1 MIDEIIFKRAKK
13 GDSESFYKLLEP
25 IKDKLYRSAYV
36 YVENEHD
43 ALDCIH
49 EAVIKA
55 IQSLDKLKEPQY
67 FNTWIMKIL
76 INTCKDY
83 IKKNSKVILVDIENY
98 KESIATD
105 IQQNQHKEEIYEA
118 LSKLTEREK
127 DLIIMRYM
135 DDMSLKD
142 IASKANK
149 PLGTIKSSISRTLKK
164 MRKHMEVR

>member
-83 IKKNSKVILVDIENY
+83 IKKNSKVI
-98 KESIATD
+98 ATD

>member
-76 INTCKDY
+76 INTCKVLLLTFNKIS
-83 IKKNSKVILVDIENY
+83 IKKRFMKHYPNLQ
-98 KESIATD
+98 KE
-105 IQQNQHKEEIYEA
+105 
-118 LSKLTEREK
+118 
-127 DLIIMRYM
+127 
-135 DDMSLKD
+135 
-142 IASKANK
+142 
-149 PLGTIKSSISRTLKK
+149 KK
-164 MRKHMEVR
+164 I

>member
-1 MIDEIIFKRAKK
+1 MNQRGERRLIDEIIFKRAKK

-76 INTCKDY
+76 HVRITLRR
-83 IKKNSKVILVDIENY
+83 IV
-98 KESIATD
+98 
-105 IQQNQHKEEIYEA
+105 
-118 LSKLTEREK
+118 KLF
-127 DLIIMRYM
+127 
-135 DDMSLKD
+135 
-142 IASKANK
+142 
-149 PLGTIKSSISRTLKK
+149 
-164 MRKHMEVR
+164 